1 LPVILP
7 FHINFPFELNI
18 LLQVRVSDLVEKS
31 NGNSS
36 RQIARKQSLSL
47 SKRPEVIVV
56 KKPAGNLNALEVED
70 DQPGYDLEDR
80 ESGDGSKYC
89 LLEATDDNGGTS
101 STTKE
106 MIDQSA

>member
-1 LPVILP
+1 M
-7 FHINFPFELNI
+7 
-18 LLQVRVSDLVEKS
+18 
-31 NGNSS
+31 
-36 RQIARKQSLSL
+36 
-47 SKRPEVIVV
+47 V
-56 KKPAGNLNALEVED
+56 KKPAGNLNTLEVED

-89 LLEATDDNGGTS
+89 LLEAADDDNGGAS

>member
-1 LPVILP
+1 MLP
-7 FHINFPFELNI
+7 FRINFPFELNI

-36 RQIARKQSLSL
+36 RPIARKQSLSL

-56 KKPAGNLNALEVED
+56 KKPAGNLNTLEVED

-89 LLEATDDNGGTS
+89 LLEAADDDNGGAS